1 VVRCQRMQLRGCEIS
16 AEPLESSG
24 YLDEHEASPEY
35 LLGVVLIG
43 CVLLVVTLLSVLA
56 EAGARGTALPGITVD
71 SLRNGDWQ
79 STTSFGLAI
88 VRNACPAALVLIL
101 VPLLASRF
109 MRALYA
115 IDGLS
120 EAHAYLHRSVFGR
133 LGFKPYLLVK
143 EGRIATG
150 EDSLLARLGGP
161 GNVVIYND
169 SAVVLEQSGRLTQ
182 VYSSGFHPLKR
193 FERVWGIVDLRPQRW
208 VYKVMAMT
216 KEGIPVSCE
225 ADVTFKIDGG
235 GQQPTEKMPYPYT
248 EEAILRAAT
257 STWIREPEEEAW
269 KMDWAGRVIISY
281 TEGTLRS
288 IISGYRLDWLI
299 APPRPGITPPRQAI
313 RDELEKKLRE
323 SVGNVGAE
331 IIKVELGEI
340 EVDLGTELIARMVQ
354 ERLEKDYPHLSP
366 EEIIQM
372 RHKEL
377 EASGLKGKKVSQ
389 QWIKAWQAEWQRE
402 AALQQAEGEAELARL
417 EAAQVQA
424 QAEMILTFAQAL
436 QPLISAQE
444 QVSPYLVAL
453 RLIETLRW
461 MSYDPWKRVFLPPE
475 AMRTLELLQS
485 QIAEKPEGT

>member
-1 VVRCQRMQLRGCEIS
+1 M
-16 AEPLESSG
+16 
-24 YLDEHEASPEY
+24 
-35 LLGVVLIG
+35 G
-43 CVLLVVTLLSVLA
+43 CVLLVVTLLSALA
-56 EAGARGTALPGITVD
+56 EAGARGIALPGITVD

-88 VRNACPAALVLIL
+88 VRNAFPAALALIL

-115 IDGLS
+115 TDSLS
-120 EAHAYLHRSVFGR
+120 EAHIYLHRSVFGR

-150 EDSLLARLGGP
+150 EDSLLARLGGS
-161 GNVVIYND
+161 GNMVIYND

-182 VYSSGFHPLKR
+182 VYGSGVHPLKR
-193 FERVWGIVDLRPQRW
+193 FERIWGIVDLRPQRW
-208 VYKVMAMT
+208 VYKVIAMT

-257 STWIREPEEEAW
+257 STWICEPEEEAW
-269 KMDWAGRVIISY
+269 KMDWTGRVIGHA
-281 TEGTLRS
+281 ECTLRS

-299 APPRPGITPPRQAI
+299 APPMPGSTPPRQAI
-313 RDELEKKLRE
+313 REELEKKLHE
-323 SVGNVGAE
+323 GIGNVGAE

-340 EVDLGTELIARMVQ
+340 EVDLGTELIASMVQ

-366 EEIIQM
+366 EEITQM

-377 EASGLKGKKVSQ
+377 EVSGLKGKKVSQ